1 MLHKLGSTYSYY
13 VVFLATRMMIFFV
26 RYDFKDLI

>member
-13 VVFLATRMMIFFV
+13 VVFLATRMMIFREV
-26 RYDFKDLI
+26 CLKNLI

>member
-13 VVFLATRMMIFFV
+13 VVFLATRMMVFREVCF
-26 RYDFKDLI
+26 FKDLI